1 MTTCCTTYDD
11 LWQVQIEADA
21 ESFGVAV
28 TYYPADTGASY
39 NTSTQVVTSPES
51 TSVSVTGVFGVTTI
65 KAPDD
70 AISYATTFSFSS
82 EDYSG
87 DPVAG
92 DRIVDADSKS
102 FRVVKVEKERVGSTL
117 SLYVLTLEN

>member
-1 MTTCCTTYDD
+1 MSCCLTIGD
-11 LWQVQIEADA
+11 LMADGIDLINDA
-21 ESFGVAV
+21 LGEAV

-39 NTSTQVVTSPES
+39 NTATQVVTSPES

-87 DPVAG
+87 NPVAG